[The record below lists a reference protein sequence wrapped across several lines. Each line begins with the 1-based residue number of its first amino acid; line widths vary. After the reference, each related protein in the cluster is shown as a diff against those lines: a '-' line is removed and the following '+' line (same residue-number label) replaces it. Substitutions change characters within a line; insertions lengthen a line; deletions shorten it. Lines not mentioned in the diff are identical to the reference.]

1 MKQWIAITGLAV
13 AIVAASAPAY
23 AQQDAWI
30 TMKTKIALIT
40 ADDIRTSD
48 LNVDTVNGAVTLHG
62 KVETAADK
70 ANADRVAKGIDGVK
84 TVQNLLQVV
93 PDSSKKYVEAN
104 DTDVKKRVDD
114 AFKALPALK
123 DSGISVTS
131 VNKGVVLLGGRTK
144 TYDAHL
150 LAVETARGIAGVR
163 RVATQVEVT
172 PSSY

>member
-13 AIVAASAPAY
+13 AIATVSAPAY
-23 AQQDAWI
+23 AQQDAWT

-62 KVETAADK
+62 KVETAAEK
-70 ANADRVAKGIDGVK
+70 ANAERVAKGIDGVK

-93 PDSSKKYVEAN
+93 PNSFKHYVEAN
-104 DTDVKKRVDD
+104 DADVKKRVDD
-114 AFKALPALK
+114 AFKAQAALK
-123 DSGISVTS
+123 DSGIAVTS
-131 VNKGVVLLGGRTK
+131 VNKGVVLLGGRAK
-144 TYDAHL
+144 TYDVHL
-150 LAVETARGIAGVR
+150 LAIETARGIPGVR
-163 RVATQVEVT
+163 RVATQVEVA